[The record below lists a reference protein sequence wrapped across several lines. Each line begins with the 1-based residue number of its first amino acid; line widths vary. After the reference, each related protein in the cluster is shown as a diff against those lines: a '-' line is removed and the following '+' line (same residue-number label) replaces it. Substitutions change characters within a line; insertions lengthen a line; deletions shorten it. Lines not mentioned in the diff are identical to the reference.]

1 MPSASKQDKNNVFP
15 NNLIRS
21 ICTVSRLRITD
32 KQFHFF
38 ILLSHLQYNNFEEQL
53 FYCDKELRLKISR
66 KERSKRRLSLLGSI
80 GRIPE
85 LFDKKFEPRTVAF
98 SLF

>member
-32 KQFHFF
+32 KQFHF
-38 ILLSHLQYNNFEEQL
+38 L
-53 FYCDKELRLKISR
+53 FC
-66 KERSKRRLSLLGSI
+66 
-80 GRIPE
+80 
-85 LFDKKFEPRTVAF
+85 
-98 SLF
+98 

>member
-38 ILLSHLQYNNFEEQL
+38 ILLSHLQYNNFD
-53 FYCDKELRLKISR
+53 F
-66 KERSKRRLSLLGSI
+66 LS
-80 GRIPE
+80 PW
-85 LFDKKFEPRTVAF
+85 FFEMPNNK
-98 SLF
+98 